1 VILLDLML
9 VRPETQGDRQA
20 ALEVERLA
28 FQQDRDGEP
37 ADDIVAAIETL
48 REEEGSFA
56 LVAEQEAE
64 VVGHVQFSRAWVGES
79 PVVLLG
85 PVGVRPDSQG
95 RGAGSSL
102 IRAGLEEARRRGET
116 AVILLGDPNFYG
128 RFGFVAGSTFG
139 LRNPAV
145 GVQPSGF
152 VVREEDFMI
161 APLDA
166 RAGSLAGQVRWSSA
180 L

>member
-1 VILLDLML
+1 MSFVL
-9 VRPETQGDRQA
+9 VRLETQADHDS

-28 FQQDRDGEP
+28 FQGARGGEP
-37 ADDIVAAIETL
+37 ADDIVAAIKTI
-48 REEEGSFA
+48 REEQVSFA
-56 LVAEQEAE
+56 LVAERAAAI
-64 VVGHVQFSRAWVGES
+64 VGHVQFSRAWVGES

-85 PVGVRPDSQG
+85 PIGVHPDSQG
-95 RGAGSSL
+95 AGIGSAL
-102 IRAGLEEARRRGET
+102 VRAGLEEATKRGEA
-116 AVILLGDPNFYG
+116 AVVLLGAPDFYS
-128 RFGFVAGSTFG
+128 RFGFVAGATFG

-145 GVQPSGF
+145 GVQPDGF

-166 RAGSLAGQVRWSSA
+166 RAHSLAGRVRWTEA